1 MSPSSTS
8 VASLVD
14 FPELIQTIATQR
26 RTGTL
31 LVQRAGQIRRLYF
44 NNGTLIAFNGPA
56 PGFFARC
63 LTWANLIKPAKL
75 DECLRELGS
84 AVTELALID
93 VAQAKGLISKN
104 VLLDAFDCYVEEGF
118 TELVCWTGSDIQFVP
133 KLAADQWAAFQA
145 KLGVVVSPGA
155 VLLEALR
162 RQDEIKQIE
171 PHIPDRWDVL
181 VRDQSVASQELG
193 PDEKTLLADWHDG
206 RVVDELL
213 DQAVL
218 TPFRA
223 TRALV
228 HLRQQGVLRLGSP
241 TDLVVQADAANAH
254 GQHHKAYRL
263 YLRAAVL
270 GVDNPRVYLHV
281 AELAE
286 KLGDHATAA
295 RYYVSAAG
303 LLSDPVSSV
312 VALRNALRLGAER
325 EEPLIQLYD
334 IYQHLGEK
342 DDAIA
347 VLIELAELHEHHNAL
362 DQAAQA
368 VREAQTLGAE
378 PAVCAAIL
386 ARLALAE
393 GDTEQAVLQ
402 FELVARAA
410 EAADRL
416 EDAAAALQQLASLC
430 PKRFDHVVKYGE
442 VLAVLGRTQEAGEA
456 LRRVLVYQAEASDD
470 VLVGVH
476 ELLARVNPG
485 DLAAHQWLADAY
497 RRRKNRDGATEQ
509 LKLMAI
515 AQERDGD
522 QVALAST
529 LERILEVGGEQ
540 IDVLKRL
547 AVVYSR
553 LGQDNK
559 ATEALSRSVD
569 ASLALG
575 HLREARTMC
584 EGAIDLDPSSL
595 PLRIRLAMV
604 ANREGDRP
612 VAITQYRAAAD
623 LARGRTDLETAREM
637 LLQLRKLRPD
647 DLAVRLELADLAQH
661 LGDVALDL
669 ILRDLVRFAVRTK
682 NYGVALE
689 RARQRVELAGT
700 VGVAF
705 EPRNELVELLR
716 RMGDHASELKSGR
729 ELLDELLEAGEID
742 HAVELL
748 QRLVVS
754 NPRNADLVI
763 QLAEVCAALGD
774 DRQAQRFY
782 RHGVC
787 LLQLEGRID
796 EAHKMLD
803 LIEALVDD
811 HDAIAMARDLLAR
824 GQALEWEAI
833 RWSLEQGQRRRIADE
848 LSGSTDK
855 HPAINTGVTA

>member
-1 MSPSSTS
+1 MSPSPTS
-8 VASLVD
+8 VNSLVD
-14 FPELIQTIATQR
+14 LPELIQTIATQR

-31 LVQRAGQIRRLYF
+31 MVQRAGQTRRLYF

-56 PGFFARC
+56 PAFFARC
-63 LTWANLIKPAKL
+63 LTWANLLKPAKL
-75 DECLRELGS
+75 DECLSELGS
-84 AVTELALID
+84 TVTELALID
-93 VAQAKGLISKN
+93 VAQAKGLISKD
-104 VLLDAFDCYVEEGF
+104 VLLDALDCYVEEGF
-118 TELVCWTGSDIQFVP
+118 TELVRWTGSDIQFMP
-133 KLAADQWAAFQA
+133 KLAADQWAAYQA
-145 KLGVVVSPGA
+145 KVGMAVSPGA

-162 RQDEIKQIE
+162 RLDEIKQIE

-181 VRDQSVASQELG
+181 VRDVSVASPELSA
-193 PDEKTLLADWHDG
+193 DAKVLLADWHDG

-213 DQAVL
+213 DQALL

-228 HLRQQGVLRLGSP
+228 HLRQQGVLRVGSP
-241 TDLVVQADAANAH
+241 TDLVVQADAANSH
-254 GQHHKAYRL
+254 GKHEKAYQL

-270 GVDNPRVYLHV
+270 GVDNPRVFLHV

-286 KLGDHATAA
+286 RLGDNANAA

-303 LLSDPVSSV
+303 LLSDPGSSV
-312 VALRNALRLGAER
+312 VALRNALRLGADR
-325 EEPLIQLYD
+325 EEPLLQLYG
-334 IYQHLGEK
+334 IYQHMGEK
-342 DDAIA
+342 DDAITI
-347 VLIELAELHEHHNAL
+347 LIELAELHEARKSL

-368 VREAQTLGAE
+368 VREAQELGAE

-393 GDTEQAVLQ
+393 GDTDQAVLQ

-410 EAADRL
+410 EAGGRL
-416 EDAAAALQQLASLC
+416 EEAAVALKQLANLR
-430 PKRFDHVVKYGE
+430 PKRFDHVVKHAE
-442 VLAVLGRTQEAGEA
+442 VLAALRRTEEAGEA
-456 LRRVLVYQAEASDD
+456 LRRVLAFKDEASDD
-470 VLVGVH
+470 VLVGVY

-515 AQERDGD
+515 AQERDGN
-522 QVALAST
+522 QAALAAT

-547 AVVYSR
+547 ALVYSR
-553 LGQDNK
+553 LGQDGK
-559 ATEALSRSVD
+559 ATDALSRSVD

-584 EGAIDLDPSSL
+584 EGAIELDPSSL
-595 PLRIRLAMV
+595 PLRTRLAAV

-612 VAITQYRAAAD
+612 VAITQYRAATD
-623 LARGRTDLETAREM
+623 LARGRGDLDTAREM

-647 DLAVRLELADLAQH
+647 DLSLRLELADLAQQYGDAE
-661 LGDVALDL
+661 LGL

-700 VGVAF
+700 EVVAF

-716 RMGDHASELKSGR
+716 RMGDHAGELKAGR

-748 QRLVVS
+748 QRLVAS

-787 LLQLEGRID
+787 LLQLEGRVD
-796 EAHKMLD
+796 EANKMLD
-803 LIEALVDD
+803 LIDGLVND
-811 HDAIAMARDLLAR
+811 HEAIAMARDLLAK

-848 LSGSTDK
+848 ITSSTGS
-855 HPAINTGVTA
+855 HPAVTGVVSK